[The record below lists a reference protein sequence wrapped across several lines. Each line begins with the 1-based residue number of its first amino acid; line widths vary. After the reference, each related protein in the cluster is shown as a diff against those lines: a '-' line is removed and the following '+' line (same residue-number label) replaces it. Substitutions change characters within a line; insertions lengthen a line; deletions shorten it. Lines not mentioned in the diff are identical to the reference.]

1 MERRLGKGLGS
12 LLGGDT
18 GATDR
23 PQTMAPVEKLKPNPF
38 QPRRVFEPESLRE
51 LENSIRQHGM
61 LHPIT
66 VRRSGEQFEIISGER
81 RWRASRAAGLAQVPV
96 SIRDDVDDRAM
107 LELALVEN
115 LQRQDLNPLERA
127 RGFKSML
134 TELRLTQEQV
144 ADKVGLRRSTV
155 ANHLRL
161 LELPGAVQD
170 ALAQDLIQMG
180 HARALLSVGNPRAQ
194 AALMEATV
202 REGLSVRQVEARA
215 RVRGQTSA
223 SAAREDVPRSA
234 AWTTEL
240 ARRMSEA
247 LGTKVRVTAGSGER
261 TQVTIECYSHAELT
275 RIVDRVA
282 PRRSLA

>member
-12 LLGGDT
+12 LLGGDA
-18 GATDR
+18 GATAGG
-23 PQTMAPVEKLKPNPF
+23 QTTAPVESLRPNPF
-38 QPRRVFEPESLRE
+38 QPRRVFDPESLRE
-51 LENSIRQHGM
+51 LESSIRQHGM

-66 VRRSGEQFEIISGER
+66 VRRAGGQFEIISGER
-81 RWRASRAAGLAQVPV
+81 RWRASRAAGLTQVPI
-96 SIRDDVDDRAM
+96 SIRDDIDDRAM

-127 RGFKSML
+127 RGFRTML
-134 TELRLTQEQV
+134 TELGLTQEQV

-155 ANHLRL
+155 TNHLRL
-161 LELPGAVQD
+161 LELPTAVQD

-180 HARALLSVGNPRAQ
+180 HARALLSVANPRAQ
-194 AALMEATV
+194 AALMEEAV

-215 RVRGQTSA
+215 RDRGQVLEQ
-223 SAAREDVPRSA
+223 AAGAEVARPA

-247 LGTKVRVTAGSGER
+247 LGTKVRVTLGTGER

-275 RIVDRVA
+275 RIVDRIA
-282 PRRSLA
+282 PRKPLA